1 MEFAN
6 ILNITLFTF
15 QVQYS
20 VLQSQNIRINIC
32 SKISHIASIYNKHIH
47 LMIINSN
54 AQSTDGIYKLKSR
67 GFDFITKSTFF
78 SIITW
83 IITQLQ

>member
-1 MEFAN
+1 
-6 ILNITLFTF
+6 
-15 QVQYS
+15 
-20 VLQSQNIRINIC
+20 
-32 SKISHIASIYNKHIH
+32 
-47 LMIINSN
+47 MIINSN

-83 IITQLQ
+83 IITQLQLSNRVNDNFSSSGVKVTREIYEITKLTTLLTNVDNLLLELK